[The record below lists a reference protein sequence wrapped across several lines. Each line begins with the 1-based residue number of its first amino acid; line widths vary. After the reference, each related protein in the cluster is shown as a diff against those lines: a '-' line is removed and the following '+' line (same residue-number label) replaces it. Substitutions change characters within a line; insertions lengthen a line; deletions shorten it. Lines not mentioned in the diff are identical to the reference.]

1 MSSNL
6 AVSVENL
13 SKVFHIYDSPRARL
27 MQMLLGSRKRFYRE
41 FWALRDISFDIA
53 PGETVGIVG
62 HNGSGKST
70 LLQVIS
76 GTLAPSAGRVVT
88 NGKVAALLE
97 LGSGFNPEFTGREN
111 VMLYG
116 QILGM
121 SREEIEEKYPA
132 IVEFSEIESF
142 IDQPLKTYSSGM
154 YVRLAFSV
162 AIHVNPDILIVDE
175 ALSVGDAMFQAKCMA
190 VMKKLMDRGTTLLF
204 VSHDPGAVKALCDRA
219 ILLDHGNMLASGS
232 TDDVIEAYYS
242 SYVRKRQRVI
252 SDEAQAV
259 AQPLELDADLS
270 TGAEE
275 FQKRAGFQRIR
286 NGRAT
291 FVNVQLIDELDRVT
305 RQVTYGD
312 TVTLRM
318 VVNVEEDLPTLSFGY
333 HLRDK
338 NGFDIAYSD
347 TGLEHAHL
355 YDVRAGEVHVVDWT
369 FRIPLRAG
377 EYSISAVAAV
387 PIDLSI
393 GQVDTCDHVPIA
405 VQFNV
410 SRGTHL
416 PLYGAVHFENKVHAR
431 LLSKA
436 AA

>member
-1 MSSNL
+1 MSSEL
-6 AVSVENL
+6 AVSVKDL

-27 MQMLLGSRKRFYRE
+27 LQMLLGSRKQFYRE
-41 FWALRDISFDIA
+41 FWALRDINFDVKR
-53 PGETVGIVG
+53 GETVGIVG

-76 GTLAPSAGRVVT
+76 GTLSASAGSVVT

-111 VMLYG
+111 VILYG

-175 ALSVGDAMFQAKCMA
+175 ALSVGDALFQAKCMA
-190 VMKKLMDRGTTLLF
+190 VLKKLMDRGTTLLF
-204 VSHDPGAVKALCDRA
+204 VSHDPGAVKALCNRA
-219 ILLDHGNMLASGS
+219 VLLDHGNMLACGA

-242 SYVRKRQRVI
+242 TYVRKKQRVI
-252 SDEAQAV
+252 SNDDLVRPQSV
-259 AQPLELDADLS
+259 ELDSELTDGADD
-270 TGAEE
+270 
-275 FQKRAGFQRIR
+275 FQQRASFQRIR
-286 NGRAT
+286 NGRAS
-291 FVNVQLIDELDRVT
+291 FVNVQLLDDEERIT

-318 VVNVEEDLPTLSFGY
+318 VVSVEEDLPMLAFGY

-338 NGFDIAYSD
+338 NGFDVAYSD
-347 TGLEHAHL
+347 TGLEDAHL
-355 YDVRAGEVHVVDWT
+355 IDLRAGEVYTVDWT
-369 FRIPLRAG
+369 FRTQLRAG
-377 EYSISAVAAV
+377 DYSISAVASV
-387 PIDLSI
+387 PIDLGI

-410 SRGTHL
+410 SRGIYL
-416 PLYGAVHFENKVHAR
+416 PLHGAVHFENKVR
-431 LLSKA
+431 TRVLSKA
-436 AA
+436 AV

>member
-1 MSSNL
+1 MSSDL
-6 AVSVENL
+6 AVSVKDL

-27 MQMLLGSRKRFYRE
+27 LQMLFGARKQYYRE

-53 PGETVGIVG
+53 RGETIGIVG

-76 GTLAPSAGRVVT
+76 GTLSPSAGHVET

-121 SREEIEEKYPA
+121 SEEELEEKYPA
-132 IVEFSEIESF
+132 IVEFSEIGDF
-142 IDQPLKTYSSGM
+142 VNQPLKTYSSGM

-175 ALSVGDAMFQAKCMA
+175 ALSVGDALFQAKCMA

-204 VSHDPGAVKALCDRA
+204 VSHDPGSVKALCNRA
-219 ILLDHGNMLASGS
+219 ILLDHGNMLAAGS
-232 TDDVIEAYYS
+232 TDHVIESYYS
-242 SYVRKRQRVI
+242 SYVRKKQHVI
-252 SDEAQAV
+252 EDADAPAAQIA
-259 AQPLELDADLS
+259 ELDADLND
-270 TGAEE
+270 GADE
-275 FQKRAGFQRIR
+275 FQKQAAFQRIR
-286 NGRAT
+286 NGRAS
-291 FVNVQLIDELDRVT
+291 FVNVQLLNEQGRAT

-318 VVNVEEDLPTLSFGY
+318 VVSIEEDLPLLAFGY

-355 YDVRAGEVHVVDWT
+355 YDLHAGEVHVV
-369 FRIPLRAG
+369 
-377 EYSISAVAAV
+377 
-387 PIDLSI
+387 
-393 GQVDTCDHVPIA
+393 
-405 VQFNV
+405 
-410 SRGTHL
+410 
-416 PLYGAVHFENKVHAR
+416 
-431 LLSKA
+431 
-436 AA
+436 

>member
-1 MSSNL
+1 MSSDL
-6 AVSVENL
+6 AVSVKDL

-27 MQMLLGSRKRFYRE
+27 LQMLFGSRKQYYRE

-53 PGETVGIVG
+53 RGETVGIVG

-76 GTLAPSAGRVVT
+76 GTLAPSAGNVET

-121 SREEIEEKYPA
+121 SEEELEEKYPA
-132 IVEFSEIESF
+132 IVDFSEIGDF
-142 IDQPLKTYSSGM
+142 VNQPLKTYSSGM

-175 ALSVGDAMFQAKCMA
+175 ALSVGDALFQAKCMA

-204 VSHDPGAVKALCDRA
+204 VSHDPGSVKALCDRA
-219 ILLDHGNMLASGS
+219 ILLDHGNMLAVGS
-232 TDDVIEAYYS
+232 TDHVIESYYS
-242 SYVRKRQRVI
+242 SYVRKKQHVI
-252 SDEAQAV
+252 EDADAPAAQIA
-259 AQPLELDADLS
+259 ELDADLND
-270 TGAEE
+270 GADE
-275 FQKRAGFQRIR
+275 FQKQAAFQRIR
-286 NGRAT
+286 NGRAS
-291 FVNVQLIDELDRVT
+291 FVNVQLLNEQGRAT

-318 VVNVEEDLPTLSFGY
+318 VVSIEEDLPLLAFGY

-355 YDVRAGEVHVVDWT
+355 YDLHAGEVHVVDWT
-369 FRIPLRAG
+369 FKVSLRG
-377 EYSISAVAAV
+377 GDYSISAATSV
-387 PIDLSI
+387 PTDLSI

-410 SRGTHL
+410 SRGTYL
-416 PLYGAVHFENKVHAR
+416 PLYGAVHFDNKVQTR
-431 LLSKA
+431 LLSRTVA
-436 AA
+436 